1 MAEMKWNHNIKI
13 QETHS
18 TQKDPENCEKWV
30 MTRRDLFTYMFHPN
44 VGSENLV
51 FQVLQ
56 KKKNSMKE
64 KRTKIFDS
72 RENWKWKTQ
81 IESDSFFFQI
91 FSRNVY
97 TIITCYA
104 FHLKI

>member
-1 MAEMKWNHNIKI
+1 
-13 QETHS
+13 
-18 TQKDPENCEKWV
+18 

-72 RENWKWKTQ
+72 REN
-81 IESDSFFFQI
+81 
-91 FSRNVY
+91 
-97 TIITCYA
+97 
-104 FHLKI
+104 